1 MENDAK
7 LRKYYDFDDA
17 DLYAN
22 RNGHLTP
29 RQKAREEKDARA
41 TKKILLVAG
50 IVLLALAFLPYV
62 YFWWVSR
69 PGWEF
74 YLIWS
79 LTWVPLWTFLGIL
92 LLRMARVTTAIDTV
106 KTVEGPLNLFVETKK
121 MQHSSYESYTLH
133 VGGVEF
139 DENSDLADIITQG
152 DYYAV
157 YYLDAG
163 KEILSMERLPNK
175 QKI

>member
-1 MENDAK
+1 
-7 LRKYYDFDDA
+7 
-17 DLYAN
+17 
-22 RNGHLTP
+22 
-29 RQKAREEKDARA
+29 
-41 TKKILLVAG
+41 
-50 IVLLALAFLPYV
+50 
-62 YFWWVSR
+62 
-69 PGWEF
+69 
-74 YLIWS
+74 
-79 LTWVPLWTFLGIL
+79 
-92 LLRMARVTTAIDTV
+92 MARVTTAVDTV

-121 MQHSSYESYTLH
+121 MQHDSYESYTLH